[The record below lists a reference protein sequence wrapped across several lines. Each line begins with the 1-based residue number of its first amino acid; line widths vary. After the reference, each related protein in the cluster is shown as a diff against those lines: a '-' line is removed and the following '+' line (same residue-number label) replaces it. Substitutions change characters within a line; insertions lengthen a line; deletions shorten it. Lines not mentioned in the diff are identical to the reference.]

1 LGTLTELAVVWG
13 IAALGGE
20 PGRPRPR
27 IIAYRDPW
35 QPLVGTLV
43 TALGVPPEYGDLI
56 TFVDSAAEAAA
67 ACTAAYASAEAAA
80 ATPAPPPAGS
90 GGEGAGAV
98 VGGGDAVG
106 KRETV
111 G

>member
-1 LGTLTELAVVWG
+1 
-13 IAALGGE
+13 LGGE

-43 TALGVPPEYGDLI
+43 LALGVPPEYGSLI

-67 ACTAAYASAEAAA
+67 ACVAAHAGTAL
-80 ATPAPPPAGS
+80 TPASDGGAG
-90 GGEGAGAV
+90 GAGAGAV
-98 VGGGDAVG
+98 PAGGSSGGSSGEVTRA
-106 KRETV
+106 TV